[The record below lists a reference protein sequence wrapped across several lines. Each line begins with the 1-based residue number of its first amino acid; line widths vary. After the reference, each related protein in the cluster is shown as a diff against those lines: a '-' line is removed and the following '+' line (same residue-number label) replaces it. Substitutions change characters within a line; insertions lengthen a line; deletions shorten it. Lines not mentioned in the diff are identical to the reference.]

1 MVFGFV
7 KKTVKKVTGGVKKI
21 VSSQAKLIKKTIKKV
36 GKLTEKAVKGVVD
49 IQKKVFKGVKK
60 LTRNKYVRLGLM
72 ITAAV
77 MLPGSIALLAPIK
90 GLGVAAAGL
99 ASGAISGAVMGAG
112 NVLLSGGSFKDALK
126 AGAFGAA
133 TGAAFAKMGQAIKGA
148 QTTESVQ
155 QSFADT
161 LETTKLDTNFLPR
174 DSIGALDADTLQSS
188 LVDGSFSNIQ
198 QGTKQSLLD
207 ITNPIDISK
216 DISMA
221 DQITESLS
229 NYNIDASKLN
239 VAQRQAV
246 GLDTSTDVDKPRF
259 GDKIKGK
266 FESEIDTLKSKYSPE
281 GLAAQAEDKLAE
293 TIFGSDDEG
302 QGQNQSTAS
311 YAASTAGST
320 YLPDVEGQLYLKDI
334 ANAYSQANIN
344 IADAHLSLL
353 HGTASTIDTSY
364 LNAPLMTQDIYR
376 IT

>member
-1 MVFGFV
+1 MVFGFIKKGV
-7 KKTVKKVTGGVKKI
+7 KTITGGIKKI
-21 VSSQAKLIKKTIKKV
+21 VSSQAKLIKKTVKKV
-36 GKLTEKAVKGVVD
+36 GKVIEK
-49 IQKKVFKGVKK
+49 QLKGVKK
-60 LTRNKYVRLGLM
+60 LARNKYVRLGLM

-148 QTTESVQ
+148 QSTKSVQ

-161 LETTKLDTNFLPR
+161 LETTKLDVSSLPT
-174 DSIGALDADTLQSS
+174 DATGALDLDAVKTGIT
-188 LVDGSFSNIQ
+188 DGSFNIDAQ
-198 QGTKQSLLD
+198 KSLLD
-207 ITNPIDISK
+207 VTSPIDISR
-216 DISMA
+216 DISMT

-266 FESEIDTLKSKYSPE
+266 FESEIDNLKYKYSPE
-281 GLAAQAEDKLAE
+281 GLAAQAEDKLVE

-311 YAASTAGST
+311 YAASTAGTT

-376 IT
+376 IR